1 VIILA
6 DEKKQ
11 DSDQKTNSRLP
22 KISTVHVVIAIAVLI
37 LAVIFI
43 AKFGYNMD
51 LLTPSSGEMAIVKR
65 PVTPVP
71 TLVQNPGVKV
81 TISLRPVAVPTCD
94 TPKRTCGDSCVDIYS
109 DPGNC
114 GACGN
119 VCSELYKGNKNVA
132 AYGCSGAHCTV
143 TSCLPGYGNC
153 GGTDRPDS
161 GGNCQWNLMDG
172 TSSTYNQYD
181 MYAYQERDQ
190 TKKIYLLN
198 SHNCGS
204 CGNYCAGGSSYFG
217 ICDNGAC
224 RQVCW
229 GPWLNCDTTM
239 TNGCEQVFNDDNCG
253 ACGAKCAADALCKNG
268 CCVLRSDQITKA
280 PDSLGVTCSGNM
292 WNRQGK

>member
-1 VIILA
+1 MGDGKQPDSTQQTNGIPKFSAMHIVII
-6 DEKKQ
+6 
-11 DSDQKTNSRLP
+11 
-22 KISTVHVVIAIAVLI
+22 IGVIVIAA
-37 LAVIFI
+37 IFI
-43 AKFGYNMD
+43 AKFGLGMD
-51 LLTPSSGEMAIVKR
+51 LLNTSSGEMAIVKR

-71 TLVQNPGVKV
+71 TIAQKDIAIRPEM
-81 TISLRPVAVPTCD
+81 SLRPVTIAPCN
-94 TPKRTCGDSCVDIYS
+94 TPKQTCGDSCVDIYT
-109 DPGNC
+109 DPSNC
-114 GACGN
+114 GRCGR
-119 VCSELYKGNKNVA
+119 VCSEDYAGNKNVA
-132 AYGCSGAHCTV
+132 AYGCSEAKCTV
-143 TSCLPGYGNC
+143 TSCKPGYGNC

-181 MYAYQERDQ
+181 LYAYQERDQ
-190 TKKIYLLN
+190 TKKVYLLN

-239 TNGCEQVFNDDNCG
+239 TNGCEQVFNDNNCG

-268 CCVLRSDQITKA
+268 CCVLRSDQITKV

-292 WNRQGK
+292 WQRMS